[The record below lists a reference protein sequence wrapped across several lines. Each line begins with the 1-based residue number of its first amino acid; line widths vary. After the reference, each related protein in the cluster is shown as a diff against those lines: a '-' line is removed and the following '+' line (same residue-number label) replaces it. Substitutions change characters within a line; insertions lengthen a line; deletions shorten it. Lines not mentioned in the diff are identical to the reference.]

1 MIIQHLEINLDVHDD
16 QRKALIKK
24 DISRHKQAKI
34 LFYMKR
40 FKRFKSSNIGFN
52 PS

>member
-1 MIIQHLEINLDVHDD
+1 MIIQHLEINLDVHD

-24 DISRHKQAKI
+24 DIRRHKHEKN

-40 FKRFKSSNIGFN
+40 FK
-52 PS
+52 

>member
-1 MIIQHLEINLDVHDD
+1 MINQHLEINLDVIVHD

-24 DISRHKQAKI
+24 DIRRHKHEKN

-40 FKRFKSSNIGFN
+40 FK
-52 PS
+52 